1 MKGGVLNMMKFQ
13 KIVMFMFLMT
23 ISFAPMLV
31 KGETYYEPG
40 GNPNAAFP
48 TSIDQMYKP
57 DNANVLISKIV
68 NFILGAIVFLSI
80 LFIVI
85 GGVMYI
91 ISAGGD
97 TERAKNMIFNAIIGL
112 TVALL
117 GYAIVLVVGSVV
129 SE

>member
-1 MKGGVLNMMKFQ
+1 MMKFQ

-31 KGETYYEPG
+31 EGQYTPPAAGQYNTYAPEG
-40 GNPNAAFP
+40 GKNAITVA
-48 TSIDQMYKP
+48 IIE
-57 DNANVLISKIV
+57 ISRW
-68 NFILGAIVFLSI
+68 ILTFVGALSV

-117 GYAIVLVVGSVV
+117 GYAIVYVIGGFLQKG
-129 SE
+129 